1 MSSIQAFLLNYT
13 IFLCSTYNSPLV
25 TSVTGQIKAV
35 VQTIGG
41 LFLFGAVPLTLPLI
55 IGLLLGTF
63 ASFWYTQI
71 KYYQQI
77 ISEKKYKTSTV

>member
-1 MSSIQAFLLNYT
+1 MSSLQAFLLNYT

-41 LFLFGAVPLTLPLI
+41 LFLFGAVPLTTSLM
-55 IGLLLGTF
+55 IGLLLGTI
-63 ASFWYTQI
+63 ASFWYTEI
-71 KYYQQI
+71 KYQQQI
-77 ISEKKYKTSTV
+77 QEKQSKTTAV